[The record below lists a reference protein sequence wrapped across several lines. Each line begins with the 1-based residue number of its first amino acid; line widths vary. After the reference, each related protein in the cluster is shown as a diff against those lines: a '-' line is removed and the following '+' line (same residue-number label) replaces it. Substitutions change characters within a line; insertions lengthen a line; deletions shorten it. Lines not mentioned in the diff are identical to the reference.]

1 VIVGSTRLCLVCIAA
16 SHNSATAC
24 TSWPNSKWVPYSSNV
39 FMGQGTCGP
48 IVIIYHVKSILN
60 RCNKITY
67 CIGVYHHQSDAIVL
81 PNCIDIRNWCNTNYI
96 LHKKI
101 NDRIRLIVND
111 LTRLGPV
118 LAHAHSPRCRHHT
131 SRVDLTRVLCVWLC
145 RCSSVAKSDRTC
157 SWSAFGRSTALWASC
172 ALSQN

>member
-1 VIVGSTRLCLVCIAA
+1 
-16 SHNSATAC
+16 
-24 TSWPNSKWVPYSSNV
+24 
-39 FMGQGTCGP
+39 M
-48 IVIIYHVKSILN
+48 
-60 RCNKITY
+60 
-67 CIGVYHHQSDAIVL
+67 
-81 PNCIDIRNWCNTNYI
+81 
-96 LHKKI
+96 
-101 NDRIRLIVND
+101 RLIVND

-172 ALSQN
+172 ALSQNWPIYKSTSTMATTETVTLSYLSPYKPGSPSSTTKDLESLPTYNQDHTWYNIHVTCYIKFTSCSIYIGVQKKILQH